1 MTSTLN
7 ADALEATAPAER
19 IAIVEDH
26 ELLADSLA
34 FALSGGG
41 LEAVVIRPTSEREVL
56 QSVFE
61 LSPRV
66 VLLDLHLGA
75 LGSGLK
81 LIEPLRA
88 LKVDVICVTGET
100 SRAVWG
106 ACIESGAAGIVS
118 KAVPFDELVERIGAV
133 LAGDA
138 AISVNEREAL
148 LYAVRQHRADER
160 VRLEPFKRLTVRECE
175 VLHELMEGLPAET
188 IAQRGY
194 VSLTTVRSH
203 IRAILQKLGVGSQL
217 AAVTMA
223 VRANWSSPHRRRG

>member
-1 MTSTLN
+1 MTSTFSS
-7 ADALEATAPAER
+7 DALESPSAAER

-41 LEAVVIRPTSEREVL
+41 FEPVVIRPTSEREVL
-56 QSVFE
+56 HRVFE
-61 LSPRV
+61 LAPRV
-66 VLLDLHLGA
+66 VLLDVHLGEM
-75 LGSGLK
+75 GSGLE

-88 LKVDVICVTGET
+88 LKVDVICVTGEA

-118 KAVPFDELVERIGAV
+118 KAVPFDELVERISAV
-133 LAGDA
+133 LAGEA
-138 AISVNEREAL
+138 AISATEREAL
-148 LYAVRQHRADER
+148 LYAVRKHRNDER
-160 VRLEPFKRLTVRECE
+160 VRLEPFQRLTVRECE

-188 IAQRGY
+188 IAERAY

-203 IRAILQKLGVGSQL
+203 IRAILQKLGVTSQL

-223 VRANWSSPHRRRG
+223 VRANWSSPHRRPN